1 MAYIIAEPC
10 IGVKDTACVKV
21 CPVDCIHPTS
31 EEAEFESAEQL
42 YIDPDTCIDC
52 GVCEPECPV
61 TAIFTADDT
70 PDKWRSFI
78 DKNADYYK
86 QSGDEFQAKWGS
98 PGKEG

>member
-21 CPVDCIHPTS
+21 CPVD
-31 EEAEFESAEQL
+31 

-78 DKNADYYK
+78 EKNADYYK
-86 QSGDEFQAKWGS
+86 LAGDEFQSKWGS
-98 PGKEG
+98 AGKE